1 MHQDCPE
8 DYVIVGQISGL
19 HGVKG
24 WVKVYSYTDPREN
37 IIQYSPWLVR
47 SADGW
52 QKIKLDQGRRQGK
65 GVVARL
71 DGYTD
76 RDQAAQLIDRD
87 IALSKDQLPQLD
99 KNEYYWNDL
108 VGLQVIN
115 QDKIEFGIVER
126 LIETGSNDVLIVK
139 GDRERLIPYIWEQV
153 IKSIDLDNGVIQV
166 DWDPDF

>member
-1 MHQDCPE
+1 MAQDCPE
-8 DYVIVGQISGL
+8 DYVLVGQISGL

-47 SADGW
+47 TDKGW
-52 QKIKLDQGRRQGK
+52 QEINLDQGRRQGK
-65 GVVARL
+65 GIVAQL
-71 DGYTD
+71 DSYTD
-76 RDQAAQLIDRD
+76 RDLSAKLIDCD
-87 IALSKDQLPQLD
+87 IALHKDQLPQLD
-99 KNEYYWNDL
+99 ENEYYWNDL
-108 VGLQVIN
+108 IGLQVIN

-139 GDRERLIPYIWEQV
+139 GDRERLIPYIRQQV
-153 IKSIDLDNGVIQV
+153 VKNIDLDSGMIQV